1 MKKKNLGILFNNLTK
16 KFHNKI
22 VIKFSEEEQYS
33 YLDLDHLSE
42 NFIVF
47 FKKLKIKEEDKIAI
61 ESTKNINGYAMMIA
75 CLKMGL
81 SYTFVDLS
89 EAPERY
95 KLILKKLKPK
105 KIFTFSKK
113 IISKNYVLLHSE
125 RIKNIKNIKI
135 KKKYNIKN
143 ISHIAYVMFTSGST
157 GKPKGVE
164 ISHSN
169 LFFLIN
175 WSRKYF
181 NIKSNKTLTN
191 LNPLHFDNSVF
202 DFYCSIFNEAALIV
216 VKKSEI
222 FDFKKLRKKLIKLNC
237 NIWFSVPS
245 LLNLILKIN
254 SPLIFKDLKINK
266 YIFGGE
272 PFPVNSVRKIYKYI
286 KESKIY
292 NVSGPTECTCICSAH
307 LVKKNELLFNR
318 NISIGKIN
326 NYFNYKIINFDS
338 KKNLEGELILEG
350 PAVSEGYTNSKKNS
364 KDKFYSKNKT
374 IKGYKTGDFV
384 KEGNNK
390 LLYILGR
397 TDNQIK
403 ILGHRIEIEEIE
415 NTINHVFKLSQCLIV
430 LNEIKDFPY
439 KKLVLLSDLKKI
451 NKDKFR
457 EKLSKN
463 LPRYMLP
470 EDIKLIK
477 KFKFNINGKIDRKF
491 YEKKFR

>member
-1 MKKKNLGILFNNLTK
+1 MNKNLGILFNDLTK
-16 KFHNKI
+16 KYHNKI

-33 YLDLDHLSE
+33 YLELDCLSE
-42 NFIVF
+42 NFINF
-47 FKKLKIKEEDKIAI
+47 FKKTKIKEDDKIAI
-61 ESTKNINGYAMMIA
+61 ESRKNVNSYAMMVA
-75 CLKMGL
+75 CLKMGI
-81 SYTFVDLS
+81 SYTFVDFS
-89 EAPERY
+89 EAPERC
-95 KLILKKLKPK
+95 KLILEQLKPK

-113 IISKNYVLLHSE
+113 LIFKNCVLLDI
-125 RIKNIKNIKI
+125 RKIKDIKNTKY

-143 ISHIAYVMFTSGST
+143 ISHTAYIMFTSGST
-157 GKPKGVE
+157 GKPKGVK

-181 NIKSNKTLTN
+181 NIKSSETLTN

-202 DFYCSIFNEAALIV
+202 DFYCSIFNEASLIAV
-216 VKKSEI
+216 RKLEL
-222 FDFKKLRKKLIKLNC
+222 FDFKKLKNKLIKLNC

-245 LLNLILKIN
+245 LLNFILRIN

-272 PFPVNSVRKIYKYI
+272 PFPVNSIRNIFKHVKD
-286 KESKIY
+286 SKIY

-307 LVKKNELLFNR
+307 LVKKKELFSSR

-326 NYFNYKIINFDS
+326 NYFNYKIKNLNS

-350 PAVSEGYTNSKKNS
+350 PAVSGGYINNKKNS
-364 KDKFYSKNKT
+364 KVKFYSKNKT
-374 IKGYKTGDFV
+374 IKGYKTGDLV
-384 KEGNNK
+384 KEDSKK

-397 TDNQIK
+397 ADNQIK

-415 NTINHVFKLSQCLIV
+415 NTINHVFKLNQCLII

-439 KKLVLLSDLKKI
+439 KKLILLSDLEKI
-451 NKDKFR
+451 NKDRFIK
-457 EKLSKN
+457 KLSKN
-463 LPRYMLP
+463 LPSYMLP
-470 EDIKLIK
+470 EDIKLIN
-477 KFKFNINGKIDRKF
+477 KFKFNTNGKIDRKF